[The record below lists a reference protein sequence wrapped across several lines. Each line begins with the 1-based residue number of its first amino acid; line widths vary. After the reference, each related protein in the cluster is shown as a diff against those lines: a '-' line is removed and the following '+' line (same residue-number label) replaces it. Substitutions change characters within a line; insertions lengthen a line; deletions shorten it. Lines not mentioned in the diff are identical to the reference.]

1 MTTQTSYKNGE
12 YESTA
17 AYIWD
22 SDTLVERRIY
32 DKNDPESYTSSR
44 IIYDADG
51 EPQALVVTSGKNGIF
66 NDEVGELVLYYRR
79 NLQGDI
85 TGLVDSSGK
94 PWGEFIYDAFG
105 NFTFETETEGIGAVF
120 EMLVSFVLTPI
131 SYRGYV
137 YTSLDSKHCY
147 YYLGS
152 RFYSPLLSRFMNA
165 DSMADTGTGVV
176 GTNMFAY
183 CNNSPVG
190 FIDPDGEQSIGNKIL
205 GIPLRVV
212 FSFFRYLQNMQK
224 MKEYKG
230 IIEDQYDEPIAS
242 LRYGLTRMR
251 DTGCE
256 LIAIYNA
263 MLLYGKNPFLPNIIF
278 TAENSVP
285 GMVLEGGLG
294 TDPVFEKNYLKKQGI
309 NTKTYSTIKEADAD
323 KKEGDIFIIT
333 FSNRFGKR
341 NQFYSVKVHTVAVVV
356 RSFGIIRAYN
366 AGAKIYDSLYLLAKE
381 ADGWLT
387 LKCYKLL

>member
-1 MTTQTSYKNGE
+1 
-12 YESTA
+12 
-17 AYIWD
+17 
-22 SDTLVERRIY
+22 
-32 DKNDPESYTSSR
+32 
-44 IIYDADG
+44 
-51 EPQALVVTSGKNGIF
+51 
-66 NDEVGELVLYYRR
+66 
-79 NLQGDI
+79 
-85 TGLVDSSGK
+85 
-94 PWGEFIYDAFG
+94 
-105 NFTFETETEGIGAVF
+105 
-120 EMLVSFVLTPI
+120 MLISFALTPI

-165 DSMADTGTGVV
+165 DSIPDTGTGVV

-224 MKEYKG
+224 MKEHKG
-230 IIEDQYDEPIAS
+230 FIENQHKEPVAS
-242 LRYGLTRMR
+242 LRYGLTRMK

-263 MLLYGKNPFLPNIIF
+263 MLLYGKNPSLPNIIF

-285 GMVLEGGLG
+285 GMVLEGGFG

-309 NTKTYSTIKEADAD
+309 NTKTYSTIKAADRE
-323 KKEGDIFIIT
+323 KKAGDIFIVT
-333 FSNRFGKR
+333 FSNRTGK
-341 NQFYSVKVHTVAVVV
+341 NKNIPSPVVHTVAVIIC
-356 RSFGIIRAYN
+356 SNGKIRAYN
-366 AGAKIYDSLYLLAKE
+366 ANRREYESLYEITKE
-381 ADGWLT
+381 EDGWIT